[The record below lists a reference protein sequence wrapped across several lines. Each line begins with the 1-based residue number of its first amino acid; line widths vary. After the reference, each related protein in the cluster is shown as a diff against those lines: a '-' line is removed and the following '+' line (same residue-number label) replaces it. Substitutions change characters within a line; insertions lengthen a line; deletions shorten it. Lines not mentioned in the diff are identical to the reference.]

1 MSSAVRRHPPVNWK
15 WIIGA
20 YVVVSLIYTGEET
33 LRAYLLDLP
42 MSSFELYGGQFLYWG
57 ILVAELPF
65 ILWVA
70 RRFRIEKATLFKV
83 LIPHLA
89 FFLVFVTIHSFVW
102 MISWNMIFIERDL
115 LSILS
120 EMWDLRSRHLLA
132 LMFYSYKYF
141 AILAVYVAF
150 DYSWR
155 YKQEEIA
162 RATFALE
169 RSNLQA
175 QLSRAQFDALR
186 MQLHPHFL
194 FNTLNAISI
203 LIDEEPE
210 KANRMLHH
218 LSDLLRFTL
227 EKSGRDEVQLAEE
240 IDYIQRY
247 LRIEQIRFEDRLT
260 VTYDIPEETMEIR
273 IPNLILQPL
282 VENAIKHGIAPS
294 AKSGHIH
301 ISSSVS
307 EGDVVI
313 CVEDNG
319 AGFPGDEQWS
329 EGIGL
334 SNTRARLDRF
344 SRAYDRFRI
353 GIGALGGAR
362 VTLVLPKEVK
372 L

>member
-20 YVVVSLIYTGEET
+20 YIVVSLVYTGEHA
-33 LRAYLLDLP
+33 LRAYLSDIP
-42 MSSFELYGGQFLYWG
+42 ISSFRLYGEQFLYWG
-57 ILVAELPF
+57 ILAGQTPF
-65 ILWVA
+65 IFRVA
-70 RRFRIEKATLFKV
+70 RRFRIEKATLLKV

-89 FFLVFVTIHSFVW
+89 FFLVFVAIHNLVW
-102 MISWNMIFIERDL
+102 MISWNMIFNERDI

-120 EMWDLRSRHLLA
+120 EMWGLRSRHLLA
-132 LMFYSYKYF
+132 LMIYSYRYIL
-141 AILAVYVAF
+141 ILALYVAF

-169 RSNLQA
+169 KSNLQA

-194 FNTLNAISI
+194 FNTLNTISI

-210 KANRMLHH
+210 KANRVLHH

-227 EKSGRDEVQLAEE
+227 ETSGKDEVQLAKE

-247 LRIEQIRFEDRLT
+247 LKIEQIRFEDRLT

-294 AKSGHIH
+294 AKLGHIH

-307 EGDVVI
+307 EDDVVI

-344 SRAYDRFRI
+344 SEAYDRFRI
-353 GIGALGGAR
+353 GKGALGGAR
-362 VTLVLPKEVK
+362 VTLVLPKEVN

>member
-1 MSSAVRRHPPVNWK
+1 MSSAVRRHPPINWK

-20 YVVVSLIYTGEET
+20 YIVVSLIYTGEHA
-33 LRAYLLDLP
+33 LRAYLLGDLIGT
-42 MSSFELYGGQFLYWG
+42 FRLYGEQFLYWG
-57 ILVAELPF
+57 ILAAQTPF
-65 ILWVA
+65 ILRVA
-70 RRFRIEKATLFKV
+70 RRFRIEKATLLNV

-89 FFLVFVTIHSFVW
+89 FFLFFVTIHNLVW
-102 MISWNMIFIERDL
+102 MISWNMIFNEGDI
-115 LSILS
+115 ITIFS
-120 EMWDLRSRHLLA
+120 EMWGLRSRHLLA
-132 LMFYSYKYF
+132 LMIYSYRYIL
-141 AILAVYVAF
+141 ILALYVAF

-155 YKQEEIA
+155 YNQEEIA

-194 FNTLNAISI
+194 FNTLNTISI

-227 EKSGRDEVQLAEE
+227 EKSGKDEVQLGEE

-247 LRIEQIRFEDRLT
+247 LKIEQIRFEDRLT
-260 VTYDIPEETMEIR
+260 VTYDIPEETMGIR
-273 IPNLILQPL
+273 IPNLILQPI

-307 EGDVVI
+307 AEDVI
-313 CVEDNG
+313 ITVEDNG
-319 AGFPGDEQWS
+319 AGFPDDDDWN

-344 SRAYDRFRI
+344 SRASDRFKI

-362 VTLVLPKEVK
+362 VTLVLPKEVD